1 MEPFDFENLEN
12 PPNEQELIER
22 SMTNGYKVLSGEITI
37 DELLFTSGIIDLV
50 YLPFDFY
57 QLLSIAEF
65 SEIIQE
71 DMVKYFEKREEFE
84 KCKFLKSMKYSDYCQ
99 LFNEF
104 FGKI

>member
-12 PPNEQELIER
+12 PPNEEELIER
-22 SMTNGYKVLSGEITI
+22 SMINGYKVLSSEITI

-57 QLLSIAEF
+57 QLLSVNEF

-71 DMVKYFEKREEFE
+71 DMVKYFEEREEFE
-84 KCKFLKSMKYSDYCQ
+84 KCKFLKSMKYSDYCL

-104 FGKI
+104 FRKI